1 MEAIFRVDGGRVEV
15 SPNAA
20 GPWDP
25 RMQHGSAPAGLAV
38 WAAEAIP
45 TPVPMRVAR
54 VTVDLMRPVPL
65 APLTLETEVLREGR
79 KIQLCAVRVRADG
92 VLTVS
97 ATVLRVKLTAET
109 MPPDVGG
116 PAVTLPGP
124 DESPED
130 PAQFSNSPFV
140 MGMQLRAARGTF
152 GVRGPGAIWYRV
164 KRPFVEGA
172 AVSQAMRAVIAADFC
187 NGTSAALD
195 FRDWTFL
202 NADLTVSMT
211 REPVGEWILLDAES
225 WIGPEGAGLAMAR
238 LADTNWLFR
247 PLRAESR
254 HREEMR
260 WAQSKPSLPMTGGCS
275 CGAIRYEITS
285 FPLLALHLQLHR
297 TARPRPAAPS
307 RSTCRSRPRAFAS
320 RKGEPKGWH
329 HLLAIGRRG
338 LFVVLRRLRR
348 AHLWLAQE
356 PAGLRST
363 SAPARSTT
371 PNG

>member
-1 MEAIFRVDGGRVEV
+1 MEAVFRVDGGRVEV

-45 TPVPMRVAR
+45 TPVPMCVAR
-54 VTVDLMRPVPL
+54 ATIDLMRPVPL
-65 APLTLETEVLREGR
+65 KPLTLETEVLREGR
-79 KIQLCAVRVRADG
+79 KIQLCAARTRAEG

-97 ATVLRVKLTAET
+97 ATVLKVKLQTQGV
-109 MPPDVGG
+109 PRDVGG
-116 PAVTLPGP
+116 PDVTLPGP

-140 MGMQLRAARGTF
+140 TGMQLRAARGTF

-172 AVSQAMRAVIAADFC
+172 DVSQAMRAVIAADFC

-202 NADLTVSMT
+202 NADLTVSMG

-238 LADTNWLFR
+238 LADVNGYFGR
-247 PLRAESR
+247 CV
-254 HREEMR
+254 
-260 WAQSKPSLPMTGGCS
+260 QSLVIEK
-275 CGAIRYEITS
+275 R
-285 FPLLALHLQLHR
+285 
-297 TARPRPAAPS
+297 
-307 RSTCRSRPRAFAS
+307 
-320 RKGEPKGWH
+320 
-329 HLLAIGRRG
+329 
-338 LFVVLRRLRR
+338 
-348 AHLWLAQE
+348 
-356 PAGLRST
+356 
-363 SAPARSTT
+363 
-371 PNG
+371 